1 MIKAQFSKSEAGAEI
16 VRVNLWSTV
25 PVTVV
30 KPRKAPK
37 VIMGAKKTKT
47 FQAGTSG
54 AKTTMKTLST
64 RNAPSSS
71 ASAKATTRSSRHIH
85 MLTYADVC

>member
-1 MIKAQFSKSEAGAEI
+1 MLLLRLNRLNCKVNKMIKAQFSSKELAEAIQGA
-16 VRVNLWSTV
+16 

-37 VIMGAKKTKT
+37 IIMGAKKTKT

-54 AKTTMKTLST
+54 SSMGYPKSDLLSKFT
-64 RNAPSSS
+64 GH
-71 ASAKATTRSSRHIH
+71 KCIGHF
-85 MLTYADVC
+85 

>member
-1 MIKAQFSKSEAGAEI
+1 MMIKAQFDTRELAEAIQGA
-16 VRVNLWSTV
+16 

-37 VIMGAKKTKT
+37 IVMGAKKTKT

-54 AKTTMKTLST
+54 ASMGYPKSALLSKFT
-64 RNAPSSS
+64 GH
-71 ASAKATTRSSRHIH
+71 KCIGHF
-85 MLTYADVC
+85 

>member
-1 MIKAQFSKSEAGAEI
+1 MLLLRLNRLNYKVNKMIKAQFSESEAGAEI

-37 VIMGAKKTKT
+37 IIMGAKKTKT

-54 AKTTMKTLST
+54 SSMGYPKSDLLSKFT
-64 RNAPSSS
+64 GH
-71 ASAKATTRSSRHIH
+71 KCIGHF
-85 MLTYADVC
+85 

>member
-1 MIKAQFSKSEAGAEI
+1 MLLLRLNRLNYKVNKMIKAKFDTRELALAIQDA
-16 VRVNLWSTV
+16 

-37 VIMGAKKTKT
+37 IVMGAKKTKT

-54 AKTTMKTLST
+54 SSMGYPKSDLLSKFT
-64 RNAPSSS
+64 GH
-71 ASAKATTRSSRHIH
+71 KCIGHF
-85 MLTYADVC
+85 

>member
-1 MIKAQFSKSEAGAEI
+1 MLLLRLNRLNYKVNKMIKAQFSSRELALAI
-16 VRVNLWSTV
+16 QDA

-37 VIMGAKKTKT
+37 IVMGAKKTKT

-54 AKTTMKTLST
+54 SSMGYPKSDLLSKFT
-64 RNAPSSS
+64 GH
-71 ASAKATTRSSRHIH
+71 KCIGHF
-85 MLTYADVC
+85 

>member
-1 MIKAQFSKSEAGAEI
+1 MLLLRLNRLNYKVNKMIKAKFDTRELALAMQDA
-16 VRVNLWSTV
+16 

-37 VIMGAKKTKT
+37 IVMGAKKTKT

-54 AKTTMKTLST
+54 SSMGYPKSDLLSKFT
-64 RNAPSSS
+64 GH
-71 ASAKATTRSSRHIH
+71 KCIGHF
-85 MLTYADVC
+85 

>member
-1 MIKAQFSKSEAGAEI
+1 MLLLRLNRLNYKVNKMIKAKFDTRELALAMQDA
-16 VRVNLWSTV
+16 

-37 VIMGAKKTKT
+37 IVMGAKKTKT

-54 AKTTMKTLST
+54 ASMGYPKSDLLSKFT
-64 RNAPSSS
+64 GH
-71 ASAKATTRSSRHIH
+71 KCIGHF
-85 MLTYADVC
+85 

>member
-1 MIKAQFSKSEAGAEI
+1 MKAAFDTRELALAIQEA
-16 VRVNLWSTV
+16 

-37 VIMGAKKTKT
+37 AKMVTKKTKT

-54 AKTTMKTLST
+54 SSMGYPKSDLLSKFT
-64 RNAPSSS
+64 GH
-71 ASAKATTRSSRHIH
+71 KCIGHF
-85 MLTYADVC
+85 